1 MVKFNDAND
10 FRVAIEKLKYFTVSD
25 KHCRALPFDKDLLG
39 SNRPRLNRDNDIFV
53 KNIPLD
59 WSSKGLEEYF
69 SRYGP
74 VKSAKVSINPDYS
87 SRGYGFV
94 CFQTQ
99 ESAVKAVS
107 ASGADG
113 LGVFPFRPKDRREV
127 RRIFNNVYVKNFPE
141 DWTEDQLR

>member
-1 MVKFNDAND
+1 MNLKSREIHTDLSID

-39 SNRPRLNRDNDIFV
+39 SNRPKLNRDNDIFV
-53 KNIPLD
+53 KNIPAD

-99 ESAVKAVS
+99 ESAIKAV
-107 ASGADG
+107 
-113 LGVFPFRPKDRREV
+113 
-127 RRIFNNVYVKNFPE
+127 
-141 DWTEDQLR
+141 